1 MARTGKLWHNEA
13 MTETNEISLHLFRV
27 FDFVRK
33 ANGWVTANEIAAGA
47 GVAART
53 SRAHALRLVQAGV
66 FDLAEVFPAHRYR
79 FAATAAKRNRGFL
92 QRLERAEEIF
102 KNA

>member
-1 MARTGKLWHNEA
+1 MPVSARARPRCAPGPSGWRTTRSIRNLHASPHRTVAHAGKLWHNEA

-33 ANGWVTANEIAAGA
+33 AGGWVTAKQIAAGSA
-47 GVAART
+47 VAERT

-66 FDLAEVFPAHRYR
+66 F
-79 FAATAAKRNRGFL
+79 
-92 QRLERAEEIF
+92 
-102 KNA
+102 